1 MTIRLSLLVHR
12 ARLSLRERTPSLRRV
27 RAIAS
32 LTLAA
37 PSLYSAAQAKT
48 FDLTTATVADINE
61 AMDAGA
67 LSSEKLI
74 QMYLKRIEAYDAAG
88 PKIHAIVSLNEQAL
102 EQAKALDV
110 ERQASGPRSPLHGIP
125 VVLKDLIDAKGLPT
139 SCGFKPFG
147 LPLPPRSATV
157 VQRLEDAG
165 AIILAKVTTVNWFG
179 RGYDETF
186 YLEPTKNPYN
196 LAYDCGATSAG
207 SGGAI
212 AANFATIAL
221 GTDTSQSV
229 QNPAARTLTVGMVGT
244 FGMVSR
250 AGVMPRS
257 AWHDRV
263 GPMAKS
269 VADVAVTF
277 SVISGWDA
285 EDLTTSEALGH
296 HPIQDWSALLDQRE
310 LKGVRLGVLREM
322 FYEDVPEHAE
332 GLALFDKALSDLKAA
347 GAFIVDP
354 VLSGMDLKEMTTSQY
369 LRLAEF
375 EKLPHSNAYL
385 ARYGDAIPFKTMEEL
400 MEKHRDAFSPRMI
413 EALDLPSPDQSVEY
427 EKRLAACL
435 KLRAMLNGLL
445 DKYKLDG
452 FVIPFSAVGPSL
464 LSGDGP
470 RIPGSGNSLGSYA
483 SLPAV
488 VVPGGLTATD
498 NLPIGIQFIGG
509 SYQDLKILQIANA
522 YEQVS
527 KNRILP
533 ATTPALPGETFDY

>member
-1 MTIRLSLLVHR
+1 MRLSLLLVTGIISG
-12 ARLSLRERTPSLRRV
+12 LCT
-27 RAIAS
+27 
-32 LTLAA
+32 
-37 PSLYSAAQAKT
+37 SAHAKT
-48 FDLTTATVADINE
+48 FDLTTATIADINE

-74 QMYLKRIEAYDAAG
+74 GMYLKRIEAYDAAG
-88 PKIHAIVSLNEQAL
+88 PKIHAVVTLNEKAL
-102 EQAKALDV
+102 EQARALDA
-110 ERQASGPRSPLHGIP
+110 ERAATGPRSPLHGIP

-139 SCGFKPFG
+139 SCGFLPFG
-147 LPLPPRSATV
+147 LPMPPRSATV
-157 VQRLEDAG
+157 VQKLEDAG

-196 LAYDCGATSAG
+196 LLYDCGATSAG
-207 SGGAI
+207 SGGAL

-229 QNPAARTLTVGMVGT
+229 QNPAARTSTVGIVGT

-257 AWHDRV
+257 SWHDRV

-269 VADVAVTF
+269 VADVATTF
-277 SVISGWDA
+277 SVIAGWDA

-296 HPIQDWSALLDQRE
+296 HPREDWSAYLGKRDLS
-310 LKGVRLGVLREM
+310 GVRLGVLTEM
-322 FYEDVPEHAE
+322 FYEGVPEHKE
-332 GLALFDKALSDLKAA
+332 GLAVFNKAIDDLKAA

-354 VLSGMDLKEMTTSQY
+354 IKTGMDLKKYTTSEY

-375 EKLPHSNAYL
+375 EKLDQSNAYL
-385 ARYGDAIPFKTMEEL
+385 ARYGDAIPFKTLQEL
-400 MEKHRDAFSPRMI
+400 MLTDRDAFSPRMLA
-413 EALDLPSPDQSVEY
+413 ALDLPKPDDSLEY

-435 KLRAMLNGLL
+435 ALRALLNDTLER
-445 DKYKLDG
+445 YKLDA
-452 FVIPFSAVGPSL
+452 FVIPFSVMGPAKL
-464 LSGDGP
+464 DGSSP

-488 VVPGGLTATD
+488 VVPGGYTETE
-498 NLPIGIQFIGG
+498 NLPIGIQFIGPTYG
-509 SYQDLKILQIANA
+509 DLDVLQIAYA
-522 YEQVS
+522 YEQIS
-527 KNRILP
+527 QNWKLP
-533 ATTPALPGETFDY
+533 ATTPPLAGEVFEY